1 MPEAEALP
9 TVQQFLDSWELF
21 RDPVLAAA
29 LAGGL
34 LGWLGV
40 YVVVRRM
47 VFLSAALAQ
56 AAGLG
61 VAAAWY
67 AQIHLGAPAGLINPT
82 IGAVISTILAAGG
95 LLSARGGALGRS
107 DGVLGWVY
115 LLGAA
120 GTLAL
125 GTRIVQEVQDI
136 QSILFGTAVAVSPED
151 LHLLLWLAAVLG
163 AIHLVGLR
171 GFVQVAVDE
180 DGARVR
186 GLPTRWL
193 SLALVG
199 SLAAAVSL
207 ATRVLG
213 ALPVFAFTVLPP
225 MAGLRLAP
233 HVAGA
238 AAVSALLGALAGVL
252 GYLVAFLYR
261 LPVGASQAL
270 VAGAGLILAHLL
282 AWGLDR
288 LHHWQAHRHGH
299 IHSPGCGHLA
309 VRHGDHV
316 DYLHDGRLD
325 HTHGDRHE
333 IHTLQGPPDHGRA
346 HQPAETGHPPQHNH
360 GPLCGHPQVAHDD
373 HIDYL
378 VAGRLHHPHGDH
390 CDDHGALDVVDG

>member
-1 MPEAEALP
+1 MPPEAEALP
-9 TVQQFLDSWELF
+9 NLQQFMESWELF

-29 LAGGL
+29 LVGGL

-67 AQIHLGAPAGLINPT
+67 AQIHLGAPASLVTPT
-82 IGAVISTILAAGG
+82 TGAVAATGLAAAG
-95 LLSARGGALGRS
+95 LLSVRVGAMGRR

-115 LLGAA
+115 LFGAA

-125 GTRIVQEVQDI
+125 GTKIVQEVQDI
-136 QSILFGTAVAVSPED
+136 QSILFGSAVAVSRED
-151 LHLLLWLAAVLG
+151 LLLITWMTGALG
-163 AIHLVGLR
+163 LLHVVGLR

-186 GLPTRWL
+186 GLPTRL
-193 SLALVG
+193 LGLLLVASLAV
-199 SLAAAVSL
+199 AVSL
-207 ATRVLG
+207 STRVLG

-233 HVAGA
+233 NVAGA
-238 AAVSALLGALAGVL
+238 AVVAALLGALAGVL
-252 GYLVAFLYR
+252 GYFVAFLYQ

-270 VAGAGLILAHLL
+270 VAGGGLVLAHVLGWL
-282 AWGLDR
+282 LDR
-288 LHHWQAHRHGH
+288 LHNWQAHRHGH

-309 VRHGDHV
+309 IRHG
-316 DYLHDGRLD
+316 
-325 HTHGDRHE
+325 
-333 IHTLQGPPDHGRA
+333 
-346 HQPAETGHPPQHNH
+346 
-360 GPLCGHPQVAHDD
+360 D

-378 VAGRLHHPHGDH
+378 HEGRLDHRHSDGHEIHKLNGAIAGHTHAEPGHATHHRHGAACGHPAVVHDDHTDYLVGGRLHHPHGDH
-390 CDDHGALDVVDG
+390 CDDHGKLEIAEEHL

>member
-1 MPEAEALP
+1 MPPEADSLP
-9 TVQQFLDSWELF
+9 TLQLFLESWELF

-29 LAGGL
+29 LVGSL

-67 AQIHLGAPAGLINPT
+67 AQIHLAAPASLVNPT
-82 IGAVISTILAAGG
+82 TGAVACTGLAAAG
-95 LLSARGGALGRS
+95 LLTARAGTLGRR

-136 QSILFGTAVAVSPED
+136 QSILFGTAVAVSHED
-151 LHLLLWLAAVLG
+151 LLLLTWLTAGLG
-163 AIHLVGLR
+163 LLHVAGLR

-186 GLPTRWL
+186 GLPTRLLGWSL
-193 SLALVG
+193 VASLAI
-199 SLAAAVSL
+199 AVSL
-207 ATRVLG
+207 STRVLG

-233 HVAGA
+233 NVAGA
-238 AAVSALLGALAGVL
+238 AVVAAVLGAVAGVV
-252 GYLVAFLYR
+252 GYFVAFLYQ

-270 VAGAGLILAHLL
+270 VAGGGLVFAHLL
-282 AWGLDR
+282 GWLLDR
-288 LHHWQAHRHGH
+288 THDWQAHRHGH

-316 DYLHDGRLD
+316 DYLHNGHLD
-325 HTHGDRHE
+325 HRHGDDHE
-333 IHTLQGPPDHGRA
+333 VHKLEGS
-346 HQPAETGHPPQHNH
+346 NH
-360 GPLCGHPQVAHDD
+360 GHVHALPGHASQHRHGVHCGHPAVEHND
-373 HIDYL
+373 HTDYL
-378 VAGRLHHPHGDH
+378 VNGRLHHPHGDH
-390 CDDHGALDVVDG
+390 CDDHGELELADEHL